1 MPQTILVTSLRIEA
15 SSGPTC
21 YPGENGFSAVSGSVS
36 TDDPKLAAILDGY
49 SRAGDVV
56 ILRCGVL
63 EVAGTLEPQ
72 ISSGDMLAPRR
83 LPRLLHR
90 LWPRRH
96 VSLSQA
102 IDRYSIDVQSAV
114 YGSPQSGV
122 GA

>member
-21 YPGENGFSAVSGSVS
+21 YPGENGFSAVSGIVS
-36 TDDPKLAAILDGY
+36 TDDPKIASILDEY
-49 SRAGDVV
+49 FRAGDVV

-63 EVAGTLEPQ
+63 EIAGTLKPQ
-72 ISSGDMLAPRR
+72 VSSGDILASRG
-83 LPRLLHR
+83 LPHLLRR

-96 VSLSQA
+96 VSLSPA

-114 YGSPQSGV
+114 YGSPRSGV